1 MASKMIDVPPLH
13 SIMRSMDTVQELA
26 AAVDG
31 VDHVANNTITAT
43 VRELLGAPVMNVE
56 DESAND
62 IYMTPT
68 IGGAHASAGGTAVA
82 LLAPKP
88 AQSGA
93 ESRAQG

>member
-1 MASKMIDVPPLH
+1 MASKMIDLLPLH
-13 SIMRSMDTVQELA
+13 STTRSMDTVQELA

-31 VDHVANNTITAT
+31 VDYVMNNTSTAM
-43 VRELLGAPVMNVE
+43 VREVLDAPVMNVE

-68 IGGAHASAGGTAVA
+68 IGVAHASAAGTPVA

>member
-1 MASKMIDVPPLH
+1 MASKMIDLPPLH
-13 SIMRSMDTVQELA
+13 AITRSMDTVQELA
-26 AAVDG
+26 ATVDG
-31 VDHVANNTITAT
+31 VDHVTNDTSTAM
-43 VRELLGAPVMNVE
+43 VRELLDAPVMNVE
-56 DESAND
+56 DKSAND

-68 IGGAHASAGGTAVA
+68 IGGAHASAGRTVVA